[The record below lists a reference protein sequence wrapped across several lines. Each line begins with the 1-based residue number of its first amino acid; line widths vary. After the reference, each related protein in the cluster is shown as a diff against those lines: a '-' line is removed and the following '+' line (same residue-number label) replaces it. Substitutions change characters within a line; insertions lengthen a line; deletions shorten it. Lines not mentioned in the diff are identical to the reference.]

1 MDILLRDG
9 TTINNATVD
18 DVKKL
23 ADMGFINSHDMAIPA
38 TGCYTEEYN
47 NHNITSDEDFFSRL
61 KYSDMLNACNEL
73 CKDNDSIPP
82 EHYDGTPEV
91 DFARPGMSLIK
102 EMIDSGNVV
111 DCSSEDFCKNEDFQD
126 VAFDNNVFNKIKDY
140 VTMQTLNCC
149 DKTFDC
155 ELSDKKAGI
164 VNEAWN
170 ACQRIDDAYSR
181 LKA

>member
-9 TTINNATVD
+9 TVVNNATVD

-23 ADMGFINSHDMAIPA
+23 AELGFINSCDTALPA
-38 TGCYTEEYN
+38 TSCYTGYN
-47 NHNITSDEDFFSRL
+47 NYDASTEEDFYRNL

-73 CKDNDSIPP
+73 CKDNDLIPP

-111 DCSSEDFCKNEDFQD
+111 DCKAEDFCKNEEFSD
-126 VAFDNNVFNKIKDY
+126 ASFDNNFFNRIKESAI
-140 VTMQTLNCC
+140 MQTLDCC
-149 DKTFDC
+149 DKTFDY
-155 ELSDKKAGI
+155 EHTDKKTGI

-170 ACQRIDDAYSR
+170 ACKHID
-181 LKA
+181 

>member
-9 TTINNATVD
+9 TVINNATVD

-23 ADMGFINSHDMAIPA
+23 ASLGFINSCDMALPA
-38 TGCYTEEYN
+38 TGCYTAYN
-47 NHNITSDEDFFSRL
+47 NHNMTSDEDFFSRL

-111 DCSSEDFCKNEDFQD
+111 DCKAEDFCKNEEFSD
-126 VAFDNNVFNKIKDY
+126 VSFDNNFFSRMKESAI
-140 VTMQTLNCC
+140 MQTLDSC
-149 DKTFDC
+149 DKTFDY
-155 ELSDKKAGI
+155 EHTDKKTGI
-164 VNEAWN
+164 VNEAWQ
-170 ACQRIDDAYSR
+170 ACKRID
-181 LKA
+181 

>member
-9 TTINNATVD
+9 TVINNATVD
-18 DVKKL
+18 DVQKL
-23 ADMGFINSHDMAIPA
+23 ASLGFINSSNMAIPA
-38 TGCYTEEYN
+38 TGCPAPMEQGFYN
-47 NHNITSDEDFFSRL
+47 DLR
-61 KYSDMLNACNEL
+61 YSDMLNACNEL

-102 EMIDSGNVV
+102 EMLDSGNVV
-111 DCSSEDFCKNEDFQD
+111 DCAGEDFCKNEDFSG

-149 DKTFDC
+149 DKTVDC

-170 ACQRIDDAYSR
+170 ACQRIDNAYSQ
-181 LKA
+181 LKT